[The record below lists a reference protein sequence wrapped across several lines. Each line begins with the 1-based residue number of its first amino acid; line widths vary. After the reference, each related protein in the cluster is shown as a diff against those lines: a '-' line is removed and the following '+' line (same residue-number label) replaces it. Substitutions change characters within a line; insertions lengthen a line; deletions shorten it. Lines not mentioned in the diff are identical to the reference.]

1 MTISALLN
9 CGVFTVFRD
18 SLSGAYLEIPDSNW
32 LPPPDAI
39 PTTFLNE
46 KDLRQAFNGIDIV
59 IVGEAVENTKVVNTI
74 VSDHEILAAMNEQE
88 REIEKT
94 KIKTKK
100 NIPEQ
105 VTVEEI
111 NSYVS
116 HDTDF
121 ELLKLFSS
129 QTYRLTDKRNR
140 GGKDYL
146 NGMAKVILHLC
157 PDLKEDL
164 KSCLFAK
171 NNKEKD
177 DLL

>member
-18 SLSGAYLEIPDSNW
+18 SLSGAYLEIKDPSW

-39 PTTFLNE
+39 PTTFLSE
-46 KDLRQAFNGIDIV
+46 KDLRQAFNGVDIL
-59 IVGEAVENTKVVNTI
+59 IIGEQKENNRLVDSV
-74 VSDHEILAAMNEQE
+74 VSDEEILAAMNAED

-94 KIKTKK
+94 KKK
-100 NIPEQ
+100 NKPTKQ
-105 VTVEEI
+105 VSLEEEKSI
-111 NSYVS
+111 S

-129 QTYRLTDKRNR
+129 QTYRLTDKRNK

-157 PDLKEDL
+157 PELKEDL

-171 NNKEKD
+171 NTKEKD